1 MTANILNFDNEA
13 IETSKA
19 TGTIATIDWDL
30 DITLVPNEGSK
41 SNSPTHR
48 IVAKSP
54 RGHDI
59 ECGAVW
65 KKQNKE
71 TGADYF
77 SLNIRGRNFNA
88 NLGQAAGQDDPA
100 VQAII
105 PWN

>member
-1 MTANILNFDNEA
+1 MTANILSFSNKA

-19 TGTIATIDWDL
+19 SGTIATLDWDL
-30 DITLVPNEGSK
+30 DITLVPNQGNK
-41 SNSPTHR
+41 SNSPSHR
-48 IVAKSP
+48 IFARSP

-77 SLNIRGRNFNA
+77 SLTIRSRSFNA
-88 NLGQAAGQDDPA
+88 NLGQAAGQDNPA

-105 PWN
+105 PWD